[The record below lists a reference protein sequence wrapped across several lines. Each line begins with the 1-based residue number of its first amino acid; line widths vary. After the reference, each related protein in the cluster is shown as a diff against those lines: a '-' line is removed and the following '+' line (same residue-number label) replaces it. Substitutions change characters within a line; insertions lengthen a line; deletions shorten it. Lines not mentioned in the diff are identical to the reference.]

1 MSARGAVMS
10 EWAGAM
16 SKWAARMS
24 ECAGTM
30 SEWAGTMS
38 EWAGFEVFARKN
50 EANGARARGR
60 RAGPPVP
67 DPQRAGRGR
76 PDVGELIRK
85 GGGGGDGVMGTA

>member
-24 ECAGTM
+24 EC
-30 SEWAGTMS
+30 AGTMS

-85 GGGGGDGVMGTA
+85 GGGGGDGVMGSA